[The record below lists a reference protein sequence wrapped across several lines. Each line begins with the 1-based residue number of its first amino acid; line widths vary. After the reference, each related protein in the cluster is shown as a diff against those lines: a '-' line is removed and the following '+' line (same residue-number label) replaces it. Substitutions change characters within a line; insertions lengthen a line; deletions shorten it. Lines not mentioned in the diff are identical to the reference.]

1 MEAQKLTTLFV
12 TGLLALTIGSVLI
25 QSLLKKL
32 KPAAGELNL
41 SISYATLTGGLF
53 LSYGLILSKIIQLL
67 ITTLDVLYR
76 SGNDH
81 LTWESIKSCS
91 VFVGCGI
98 IWFLAGY
105 FLSAFLLDI
114 IIGKHNTKDEIEKNN
129 YPYFIARCLLLITFV
144 IIFNPILE
152 RFLNLFIPVLEVGIY
167 H

>member
-12 TGLLALTIGSVLI
+12 TGLLALTIGIVLI
-25 QSLLKKL
+25 QSLIKKL
-32 KPAAGELNL
+32 KPVTGDLNL
-41 SISYATLTGGLF
+41 TLSYSILISGLF
-53 LSYGLILSKIIQLL
+53 LSYGLILSKTIQLL

-76 SGNDH
+76 ANNDH

-98 IWFLAGY
+98 LWFISGY
-105 FLSAFLLDI
+105 FLTAFLLDI
-114 IIGKHNTKDEIEKNN
+114 VIGKHNTKEEIEKNN

-152 RFLNLFIPVLEVGIY
+152 RFLALFIPVLEVGLY